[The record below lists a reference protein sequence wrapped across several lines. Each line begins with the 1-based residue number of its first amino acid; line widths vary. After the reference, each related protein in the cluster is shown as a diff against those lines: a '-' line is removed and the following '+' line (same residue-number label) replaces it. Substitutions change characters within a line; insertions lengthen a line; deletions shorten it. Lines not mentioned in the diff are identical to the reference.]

1 MAIKIIPAD
10 HNDAPRLVPIGIRAF
25 KNDELHSRLENL
37 EGLTPAELDAHMQWR
52 IARNVRRMAGPDDH
66 WYQAVDTETGEP
78 LGFTGILA
86 PEKGKKKGLLS
97 ADVGTELPACI
108 NREVH
113 KMVGEVSDQLRKQ
126 HMGDRDDFWCKF
138 WTTPSCNLLML
149 MLTAFTDL
157 CSMAV
162 DPKCQGR
169 GIGKQLLAENC
180 KLADQAG
187 QDIYLESTSAGKKLY
202 LAAGF
207 EPLGEFKVLDG
218 AVAVN
223 PMLRKAKVQS

>member
-1 MAIKIIPAD
+1 MIIG
-10 HNDAPRLVPIGIRAF
+10 VCF
-25 KNDELHSRLENL
+25 YEVNL
-37 EGLTPAELDAHMQWR
+37 
-52 IARNVRRMAGPDDH
+52 
-66 WYQAVDTETGEP
+66 
-78 LGFTGILA
+78 
-86 PEKGKKKGLLS
+86 
-97 ADVGTELPACI
+97 
-108 NREVH
+108 
-113 KMVGEVSDQLRKQ
+113 
-126 HMGDRDDFWCKF
+126 
-138 WTTPSCNLLML
+138 CNLRIL

-162 DPKCQGR
+162 DPECQGR

-202 LAAGF
+202 QAAGF